1 MFVGRKKEL
10 EHLNQAYQSDKFQF
24 VVMYGRRRV
33 GKTTL
38 LNEFLK
44 DKRGSYYMAIKEKDG
59 SNLNALSESILGEDS
74 GLSFDNY
81 EKALMNVYEQGKD
94 ERFVLV
100 LDEFPYLAS
109 SAPEISS
116 IIQKVIDHHFINSK
130 VMLILCGSSMSFME
144 HQVLGYESPLY
155 GRRTSQMKIQPF
167 TFFQCQEFFP
177 KMNKEELL
185 GVYGIT
191 SGIPQYLSF
200 IDENKSLE
208 DNIKLTYLKTTA
220 PLYEEPSNL
229 LMQEL
234 RDPSNYNSILYSIA
248 HGASRI
254 KDIAGQTKLTSAATS
269 LLLDNLIELGIVE
282 KKTPISQKNKNSRKT
297 IYTISDSMFRFWYRF
312 VGKNQSQ
319 IERDRGDFVY
329 KRIEKEINDFLGPVF
344 EKVSIDWMWE
354 HVPYDLVDD
363 YFEELGTWWGT
374 DKAEKKEVELDIVGF
389 SPMTGALFVGE
400 CKWRNQL
407 LDEKVLNKLI
417 YRAGLFSNSQK
428 YYFLFSKSGF
438 SQGVMKEARNK
449 GVYLISFDQMTE

>member
-1 MFVGRKKEL
+1 
-10 EHLNQAYQSDKFQF
+10 
-24 VVMYGRRRV
+24 MYGRRRV

-282 KKTPISQKNKNSRKT
+282 KKTPISQKK
-297 IYTISDSMFRFWYRF
+297 
-312 VGKNQSQ
+312 
-319 IERDRGDFVY
+319 
-329 KRIEKEINDFLGPVF
+329 
-344 EKVSIDWMWE
+344 
-354 HVPYDLVDD
+354 
-363 YFEELGTWWGT
+363 
-374 DKAEKKEVELDIVGF
+374 
-389 SPMTGALFVGE
+389 
-400 CKWRNQL
+400 
-407 LDEKVLNKLI
+407 
-417 YRAGLFSNSQK
+417 
-428 YYFLFSKSGF
+428 
-438 SQGVMKEARNK
+438 
-449 GVYLISFDQMTE
+449 